1 MVFAKIIIMHD
12 FINYG
17 VLIGTRLGFY
27 FFDSLLTEKLQ
38 KLIIFLHNLSFFLLK
53 DVYNL
58 TLLYCMSICFRRY
71 YLL

>member
-38 KLIIFLHNLSFFLLK
+38 KLIIFLHNLSFFFVKKWVCNYFILH
-53 DVYNL
+53 VNL
-58 TLLYCMSICFRRY
+58 F
-71 YLL
+71 

>member
-38 KLIIFLHNLSFFLLK
+38 KLIIFIHNLSFFLLK
-53 DVYNL
+53 NVYI
-58 TLLYCMSICFRRY
+58 TLFACQFVLDGIIYCS
-71 YLL
+71 

>member
-53 DVYNL
+53 NVY
-58 TLLYCMSICFRRY
+58 LYCMSICFRRY